1 MICPKCGNENI
12 NGSTFCIKCG
22 INLKELVSN
31 QNINQQSNENINV
44 RQDEQIINNL
54 NYNQVNQPTLNQV
67 NNSKENNN
75 QQKFEE
81 AKKTAVHYFKYAKD
95 VLLNPYKTFKE
106 KEVELTKTKNALIFS
121 GILAVVMMLIT
132 LLTAMITSIFVK
144 ELSAKTFELH
154 TVVKFSN
161 LGDLNYLV
169 LIGRNLLIYAGI
181 IAAIAGVYYIISLI
195 FKKESKFTKLLSI
208 SATSIIPFIALGMI
222 LSPILSLIWTPLS
235 IIAKVGGLV
244 YSILVFMS
252 LIKEELSF
260 ETKDLEIKFHLICL
274 TILGTIGYYLYIKL
288 FMAVVNNGLNDLLN
302 MFK

>member
-31 QNINQQSNENINV
+31 QNINQQNNENVNV

-106 KEVELTKTKNALIFS
+106 KEVELTETKNALIFS

>member
-31 QNINQQSNENINV
+31 QNINQQNNENVNV

-106 KEVELTKTKNALIFS
+106 KEVELTETKNALMFS

-132 LLTAMITSIFVK
+132 LLTSMITSIFVK
-144 ELSAKTFELH
+144 ELSEKTFELH

>member
-31 QNINQQSNENINV
+31 QNINQQNNENVNV

-106 KEVELTKTKNALIFS
+106 KEVELTGTKNALIFS

>member
-31 QNINQQSNENINV
+31 QNINQQSNENVNV

-181 IAAIAGVYYIISLI
+181 IAAIAGVYYIVSLI

>member
-31 QNINQQSNENINV
+31 QNINQQNNENVNV

-54 NYNQVNQPTLNQV
+54 NYNQVNQSTLNQV

-75 QQKFEE
+75 QQKFEA

-181 IAAIAGVYYIISLI
+181 IAAIAGVYYIVSLI

-252 LIKEELSF
+252 LLKEELSF

>member
-31 QNINQQSNENINV
+31 QNINQQNNENVNV

-106 KEVELTKTKNALIFS
+106 KEVELTETKNALIFS

-181 IAAIAGVYYIISLI
+181 IAAIAGVYYIVSLI

>member
-1 MICPKCGNENI
+1 MICPNCGKKNTE
-12 NGSTFCIKCG
+12 GSIFCVKCG
-22 INLKELVSN
+22 INLKETTTQNEIKTTEPN
-31 QNINQQSNENINV
+31 QKKEQLNTQSTNQQRI
-44 RQDEQIINNL
+44 
-54 NYNQVNQPTLNQV
+54 
-67 NNSKENNN
+67 
-75 QQKFEE
+75 EE
-81 AKKTAVHYFKYAKD
+81 VKKTAVHYFKYAKD

-106 KEVELTKTKNALIFS
+106 KETELTETKKALIFS

-144 ELSAKTFELH
+144 ELSAKTLKLH

-181 IAAIAGVYYIISLI
+181 IVAIAGVYYIVSLI

-222 LSPILSLIWTPLS
+222 VSPILSLIWTPLS

-244 YSILVFMS
+244 YSILIFMS

-274 TILGTIGYYLYIKL
+274 TILGTI
-288 FMAVVNNGLNDLLN
+288 
-302 MFK
+302 

>member
-1 MICPKCGNENI
+1 MICPNCGGENTE
-12 NGSTFCIKCG
+12 GSIFCVKCG
-22 INLKELVSN
+22 INLKETTT
-31 QNINQQSNENINV
+31 
-44 RQDEQIINNL
+44 QDEIKTTEPNQKKEQLNN
-54 NYNQVNQPTLNQV
+54 QST
-67 NNSKENNN
+67 N

-81 AKKTAVHYFKYAKD
+81 VKKTAVHYFKYAKD

-106 KEVELTKTKNALIFS
+106 KETELTETKNALIFS

-181 IAAIAGVYYIISLI
+181 IAAIAGVYYIVSLI

-288 FMAVVNNGLNDLLN
+288 FMAVVNGGLNDLLN
-302 MFK
+302 IFK

>member
-1 MICPKCGNENI
+1 MICPNCGKENTE
-12 NGSTFCIKCG
+12 GSIFCVKCG
-22 INLKELVSN
+22 INLKETTTQNEIKTTEPN
-31 QNINQQSNENINV
+31 QKKEQLNTQS
-44 RQDEQIINNL
+44 
-54 NYNQVNQPTLNQV
+54 T
-67 NNSKENNN
+67 N

-106 KEVELTKTKNALIFS
+106 KEAELTETKNALIFS

-144 ELSAKTFELH
+144 ELSAKTLKLH

-208 SATSIIPFIALGMI
+208 SATSIIPFIALGMVV
-222 LSPILSLIWTPLS
+222 SPILSLIWAPLS

-244 YSILVFMS
+244 YSILIFMS

-288 FMAVVNNGLNDLLN
+288 FMAVVNSGLNDLLN
-302 MFK
+302 IFK

>member
-1 MICPKCGNENI
+1 MICPNCGGENTE
-12 NGSTFCIKCG
+12 GSIFCVKCG
-22 INLKELVSN
+22 INLKETTT
-31 QNINQQSNENINV
+31 
-44 RQDEQIINNL
+44 QDEIKTTEPNQKKEQLNN
-54 NYNQVNQPTLNQV
+54 QST
-67 NNSKENNN
+67 N

-81 AKKTAVHYFKYAKD
+81 VKKTAVHYFKYAKD

-106 KEVELTKTKNALIFS
+106 KETELTETKNALIFS

-144 ELSAKTFELH
+144 ELSAKTLKLH

-169 LIGRNLLIYAGI
+169 LVGRNLLIYAGI
-181 IAAIAGVYYIISLI
+181 IAAIAGVYYIVSLI

-208 SATSIIPFIALGMI
+208 SATSIIPFITLGMI

-244 YSILVFMS
+244 YSILIFMS

-288 FMAVVNNGLNDLLN
+288 FMVTVNSGLNDLLN
-302 MFK
+302 IFK

>member
-1 MICPKCGNENI
+1 MICPNCGKENTE
-12 NGSTFCIKCG
+12 GSIFCVKCG
-22 INLKELVSN
+22 INLKETTTQNEIKTTEPN
-31 QNINQQSNENINV
+31 QKKEQLNTQSTNQQRI
-44 RQDEQIINNL
+44 
-54 NYNQVNQPTLNQV
+54 
-67 NNSKENNN
+67 
-75 QQKFEE
+75 EE
-81 AKKTAVHYFKYAKD
+81 VKKTAVHYFKYAKD

-106 KEVELTKTKNALIFS
+106 KETELTETKNALIFS

-144 ELSAKTFELH
+144 ELSAKTLKLH

-181 IAAIAGVYYIISLI
+181 IAAIAGVYYIVSLI

-244 YSILVFMS
+244 YSILIFMS

-288 FMAVVNNGLNDLLN
+288 FMVTVNSGLNDLLN
-302 MFK
+302 IFK

>member
-1 MICPKCGNENI
+1 MICPNCGGENTE
-12 NGSTFCIKCG
+12 GSIFCVKCG
-22 INLKELVSN
+22 INLKETTT
-31 QNINQQSNENINV
+31 
-44 RQDEQIINNL
+44 QDEIKTTEPNQKKEQLNN
-54 NYNQVNQPTLNQV
+54 QST
-67 NNSKENNN
+67 N

-81 AKKTAVHYFKYAKD
+81 VKKTAVHYFKYAKD

-106 KEVELTKTKNALIFS
+106 KETELTETKNALIFS

-181 IAAIAGVYYIISLI
+181 IAAIAGVYYIVSLI

-260 ETKDLEIKFHLICL
+260 ETKDLEIKL
-274 TILGTIGYYLYIKL
+274 KL
-288 FMAVVNNGLNDLLN
+288 
-302 MFK
+302 

>member
-1 MICPKCGNENI
+1 MICPNCGGENTE
-12 NGSTFCIKCG
+12 GSIFCVKCG
-22 INLKELVSN
+22 INLKETTT
-31 QNINQQSNENINV
+31 
-44 RQDEQIINNL
+44 QDEIKTTEPNQKKEQLNN
-54 NYNQVNQPTLNQV
+54 QST
-67 NNSKENNN
+67 N

-81 AKKTAVHYFKYAKD
+81 VKKTAVHYFKYAKD

-106 KEVELTKTKNALIFS
+106 KETELTETKNALIFS

-181 IAAIAGVYYIISLI
+181 IAAIAGVYYIVSLI

-288 FMAVVNNGLNDLLN
+288 FMAVVNSGLNDLLN
-302 MFK
+302 IFK

>member
-31 QNINQQSNENINV
+31 QNINQQNNENVNV

-106 KEVELTKTKNALIFS
+106 KEVELTETKNALIFS

-181 IAAIAGVYYIISLI
+181 IAAIAGVYYIVSLI

-252 LIKEELSF
+252 LIKEKLSF

>member
-31 QNINQQSNENINV
+31 QNINQQSNENVNV

>member
-1 MICPKCGNENI
+1 MICPNCGGENTE
-12 NGSTFCIKCG
+12 GSIFCVKCG
-22 INLKELVSN
+22 INLKETTT
-31 QNINQQSNENINV
+31 
-44 RQDEQIINNL
+44 QDEIKTTEPNQKKEQLNN
-54 NYNQVNQPTLNQV
+54 QST
-67 NNSKENNN
+67 N

-81 AKKTAVHYFKYAKD
+81 VKKTAVHYFKYAKD

-106 KEVELTKTKNALIFS
+106 KETELTETKNALIFS
-121 GILAVVMMLIT
+121 GILAVVMLLIT
-132 LLTAMITSIFVK
+132 WLTAMITSIFVK

-181 IAAIAGVYYIISLI
+181 IAAIAGVYYIVSLI

-288 FMAVVNNGLNDLLN
+288 FMAVVNGGLNDLLN
-302 MFK
+302 IFK

>member
-1 MICPKCGNENI
+1 MICPNCGGENTE
-12 NGSTFCIKCG
+12 GSIFCVKCG
-22 INLKELVSN
+22 INLKETTT
-31 QNINQQSNENINV
+31 
-44 RQDEQIINNL
+44 QDEIKTTEPNQKKEQLNN
-54 NYNQVNQPTLNQV
+54 QST
-67 NNSKENNN
+67 N

-81 AKKTAVHYFKYAKD
+81 VKKTAVHYFKYAKD

-106 KEVELTKTKNALIFS
+106 KETELTETKNALIFS

-144 ELSAKTFELH
+144 ELSAKTLKLR

-181 IAAIAGVYYIISLI
+181 IAAIAGVYYIVSLI

-288 FMAVVNNGLNDLLN
+288 FMAVVNSGLNDLLN
-302 MFK
+302 IFK

>member
-22 INLKELVSN
+22 INLKELVLN
-31 QNINQQSNENINV
+31 QNINQQNNENVNV

-106 KEVELTKTKNALIFS
+106 KETELTKTKNALIFS

-181 IAAIAGVYYIISLI
+181 IAAIAGVYYIVSLI

>member
-1 MICPKCGNENI
+1 MICPNCGKKNTE
-12 NGSTFCIKCG
+12 GSIFCVKCG
-22 INLKELVSN
+22 INLKETTTQNEIKTTEPN
-31 QNINQQSNENINV
+31 QKKEQLNTQSTNQQRI
-44 RQDEQIINNL
+44 
-54 NYNQVNQPTLNQV
+54 
-67 NNSKENNN
+67 
-75 QQKFEE
+75 EE
-81 AKKTAVHYFKYAKD
+81 VKKTAVHYFKYAKD

-106 KEVELTKTKNALIFS
+106 KETELTETKNALIFS

-144 ELSAKTFELH
+144 ELSAKTLKLH

-181 IAAIAGVYYIISLI
+181 IAAIAGVYYIVSLI

-288 FMAVVNNGLNDLLN
+288 FMAVVNSGLNDLLN
-302 MFK
+302 IFK

>member
-1 MICPKCGNENI
+1 MICPNCGGENTE
-12 NGSTFCIKCG
+12 GSIFCVKCG
-22 INLKELVSN
+22 INLKETTT
-31 QNINQQSNENINV
+31 
-44 RQDEQIINNL
+44 QDEIKTTEPNQKKEQLNN
-54 NYNQVNQPTLNQV
+54 QST
-67 NNSKENNN
+67 N

-81 AKKTAVHYFKYAKD
+81 VKKTAVHYFKYAKD

-106 KEVELTKTKNALIFS
+106 KETELTETKNALIFS

-144 ELSAKTFELH
+144 ELSVKTLKLH

-169 LIGRNLLIYAGI
+169 LVGRNLLIYAGI
-181 IAAIAGVYYIISLI
+181 IAAIAGVYYIVSLI

-208 SATSIIPFIALGMI
+208 SATSIIPFITLGMI

-288 FMAVVNNGLNDLLN
+288 FMAVVNSGLNDLLN
-302 MFK
+302 IFK

>member
-31 QNINQQSNENINV
+31 QNINQQNNENVNV

-106 KEVELTKTKNALIFS
+106 KEVELTGTKNALLFS

-181 IAAIAGVYYIISLI
+181 IAAIAGVYYIVSLI

>member
-1 MICPKCGNENI
+1 MICPNCGGENTE
-12 NGSTFCIKCG
+12 GSIFCVKCG
-22 INLKELVSN
+22 INLKETTT
-31 QNINQQSNENINV
+31 
-44 RQDEQIINNL
+44 QDEIKTTEPNQKKEQLNN
-54 NYNQVNQPTLNQV
+54 QST
-67 NNSKENNN
+67 N

-81 AKKTAVHYFKYAKD
+81 VKKTAVHYFKYAKD

-106 KEVELTKTKNALIFS
+106 KETELTETKNALIFS

-288 FMAVVNNGLNDLLN
+288 FMAVVNSGLNDLLN
-302 MFK
+302 IFK

>member
-1 MICPKCGNENI
+1 MICPNCGKENTE
-12 NGSTFCIKCG
+12 GSIFCIECG
-22 INLKELVSN
+22 INLKETTTQNEIKTTEPN
-31 QNINQQSNENINV
+31 QKKEQLNTQSTNQQRI
-44 RQDEQIINNL
+44 
-54 NYNQVNQPTLNQV
+54 
-67 NNSKENNN
+67 
-75 QQKFEE
+75 EE
-81 AKKTAVHYFKYAKD
+81 VKKTAIHYFKYAKD

-106 KEVELTKTKNALIFS
+106 KETELTETKNALIFS

-144 ELSAKTFELH
+144 ELSAKTLKLH

-181 IAAIAGVYYIISLI
+181 IVAIAGVYYIVSLI
-195 FKKESKFTKLLSI
+195 FRKESKFTKLLSI

-222 LSPILSLIWTPLS
+222 VSPILSLIWTPLS

-244 YSILVFMS
+244 YSILIFMS

-288 FMAVVNNGLNDLLN
+288 FMVTVNSGLNDLLN
-302 MFK
+302 IFK

>member
-1 MICPKCGNENI
+1 MICPNCGGENTE
-12 NGSTFCIKCG
+12 GSIFCVKCG
-22 INLKELVSN
+22 INLKETTTQNEIKTTEPN
-31 QNINQQSNENINV
+31 QKKEQLNTQSTNQQRI
-44 RQDEQIINNL
+44 
-54 NYNQVNQPTLNQV
+54 
-67 NNSKENNN
+67 
-75 QQKFEE
+75 EE
-81 AKKTAVHYFKYAKD
+81 VKKTAVHYFKYAKD

-106 KEVELTKTKNALIFS
+106 KETELTETKNALIFS

-144 ELSAKTFELH
+144 ELSAKTLKLH

-181 IAAIAGVYYIISLI
+181 IAAIAGVYYIVSLI

-244 YSILVFMS
+244 YSILIFMS

-288 FMAVVNNGLNDLLN
+288 FMVTVNSGLNDLLN
-302 MFK
+302 IFK

>member
-1 MICPKCGNENI
+1 MICPNCGKKNTE
-12 NGSTFCIKCG
+12 GSIFCVKCG
-22 INLKELVSN
+22 INLKETTTQNEIKTTEPN
-31 QNINQQSNENINV
+31 QKKEQLNTQSTNQQRI
-44 RQDEQIINNL
+44 
-54 NYNQVNQPTLNQV
+54 
-67 NNSKENNN
+67 
-75 QQKFEE
+75 EE
-81 AKKTAVHYFKYAKD
+81 VKKTAVHYFKYAKD

-106 KEVELTKTKNALIFS
+106 KETELTETKNALIFS

-144 ELSAKTFELH
+144 ELSAKTLKLH

-181 IAAIAGVYYIISLI
+181 IAAIAGVYYIVSLI

-208 SATSIIPFIALGMI
+208 SATSIIPFIALGMVV
-222 LSPILSLIWTPLS
+222 SPILSLIWTPLS

-244 YSILVFMS
+244 YSILIFMS

-288 FMAVVNNGLNDLLN
+288 FMVTVNSGLNDLLN
-302 MFK
+302 IFK

>member
-31 QNINQQSNENINV
+31 QNINQQNNENVNV

-181 IAAIAGVYYIISLI
+181 IAAIAGVYYIVSLI

-288 FMAVVNNGLNDLLN
+288 FMAVVNNELNDLLN

>member
-1 MICPKCGNENI
+1 MICPNCGKKNTE
-12 NGSTFCIKCG
+12 GSIFCVKCG
-22 INLKELVSN
+22 INLKETTTQNEIKTTEPN
-31 QNINQQSNENINV
+31 QKKEQLNTQSTNQQRI
-44 RQDEQIINNL
+44 
-54 NYNQVNQPTLNQV
+54 
-67 NNSKENNN
+67 
-75 QQKFEE
+75 EE
-81 AKKTAVHYFKYAKD
+81 VKKTAVHYFKYAKD

-106 KEVELTKTKNALIFS
+106 KETELTETKKALIFS

-144 ELSAKTFELH
+144 ELSAKTLKLH

-181 IAAIAGVYYIISLI
+181 IVAIAGVYYIVSLI

-222 LSPILSLIWTPLS
+222 VSPILSLIWTPLS

-244 YSILVFMS
+244 YSILIFMS

-288 FMAVVNNGLNDLLN
+288 FMVTVNSGLNDLLN
-302 MFK
+302 IFK

>member
-31 QNINQQSNENINV
+31 QNINQQNNENVNV

-106 KEVELTKTKNALIFS
+106 KEVELTGTKNALIFS

-181 IAAIAGVYYIISLI
+181 IAAIAGVYYIVSLI

>member
-31 QNINQQSNENINV
+31 QNINQQNNENVNV

-181 IAAIAGVYYIISLI
+181 IAAIAGVYYIVSLI

>member
-1 MICPKCGNENI
+1 MICPNCGGENTE
-12 NGSTFCIKCG
+12 GSIFCVKCG
-22 INLKELVSN
+22 INLKETTT
-31 QNINQQSNENINV
+31 
-44 RQDEQIINNL
+44 QDEIKTTEPNQKKEQLNN
-54 NYNQVNQPTLNQV
+54 QST
-67 NNSKENNN
+67 N

-81 AKKTAVHYFKYAKD
+81 VKKTAVHYFKYAKD

-106 KEVELTKTKNALIFS
+106 KETKLTETKNALIFS

-132 LLTAMITSIFVK
+132 LLTSMITSIFVK
-144 ELSAKTFELH
+144 ELSAKTLKLH

-161 LGDLNYLV
+161 LGNLNYLV

-181 IAAIAGVYYIISLI
+181 IAAIAGVYYIVSLI

-244 YSILVFMS
+244 YSILIFMS

-288 FMAVVNNGLNDLLN
+288 FMVTVNSGLNDLLN
-302 MFK
+302 IFK

>member
-12 NGSTFCIKCG
+12 DGSAFCIKCG
-22 INLKELVSN
+22 ANLKELVSN
-31 QNINQQSNENINV
+31 QNINQQNNENVNA
-44 RQDEQIINNL
+44 RQGEQTI
-54 NYNQVNQPTLNQV
+54 QSTLNQV

-106 KEVELTKTKNALIFS
+106 KEVELTETKNALIFS

-144 ELSAKTFELH
+144 ELSAKTLKLH

-181 IAAIAGVYYIISLI
+181 IAAIAGVYYIVSLI

>member
-1 MICPKCGNENI
+1 MICPNCGGENTE
-12 NGSTFCIKCG
+12 GSIFCVKCG
-22 INLKELVSN
+22 INLKETTT
-31 QNINQQSNENINV
+31 
-44 RQDEQIINNL
+44 QDEIKTTEPNQKKEQLNN
-54 NYNQVNQPTLNQV
+54 QST
-67 NNSKENNN
+67 N
-75 QQKFEE
+75 QQKFEGV
-81 AKKTAVHYFKYAKD
+81 KKTAVHYFKYAKD

-106 KEVELTKTKNALIFS
+106 KETELTETKNALIFS

-181 IAAIAGVYYIISLI
+181 IAAIAGVYYIVSLI

-288 FMAVVNNGLNDLLN
+288 FMAVVNSGLNDLLN
-302 MFK
+302 IFK

>member
-1 MICPKCGNENI
+1 MICPNCGGENTE
-12 NGSTFCIKCG
+12 GSIFCVKCG
-22 INLKELVSN
+22 INLKETTT
-31 QNINQQSNENINV
+31 
-44 RQDEQIINNL
+44 QDEIKTTEPNQKKEQLNN
-54 NYNQVNQPTLNQV
+54 QST
-67 NNSKENNN
+67 N

-81 AKKTAVHYFKYAKD
+81 VKKTAVHYFKYAKD

-106 KEVELTKTKNALIFS
+106 KETELTETKNALIFS
-121 GILAVVMMLIT
+121 GILAVVMLLIT
-132 LLTAMITSIFVK
+132 WLTAMITSIFVK
-144 ELSAKTFELH
+144 ELSAETFELH

-181 IAAIAGVYYIISLI
+181 IAAIAGVYYIVSLI

-288 FMAVVNNGLNDLLN
+288 FMAVVNGGLNDLLN
-302 MFK
+302 IFK